1 MPGVV
6 FVGAGS
12 GDPELITVK
21 GHRLVRDAEVLLYTG
36 SLVNP
41 DLVAVSKAP
50 VKESSWGMKL
60 EDQIA
65 FMVRFVREGKDV
77 IRLHTGDPSLY
88 GAITEQIVELEKLGI
103 TYEIV
108 PGVSSLFGAVASL
121 RAELTPKGVSESVI
135 ITRPA
140 GNTLDSDRIRDLSR
154 HGETMAIFLGA
165 AHYDEVTR
173 NVEFPPDTPAAVVYR
188 ATWNDEKIVR
198 GTVATIAAQAREAGI
213 EKTALLIIGGAVDP
227 EHRGLVRSHL
237 YS

>member
-1 MPGVV
+1 MAKVI

-41 DLVAVSKAP
+41 GLVAVSRAP
-50 VKESSWGMKL
+50 VKVSSWGMKL
-60 EDQIA
+60 EEQIA
-65 FMVRFVREGKDV
+65 FMARYIQEGKDV

-88 GAITEQIVELEKLGI
+88 GATTEQMIELEKQDI
-103 TYEIV
+103 PYDIV
-108 PGVSSLFGAVASL
+108 PGVSSLFGAAASL
-121 RAELTPKGVSESVI
+121 KAELTPKGVSESVI

-140 GNTLDSDRIRDLSR
+140 GNTLDSDRIRELSR
-154 HGETMAIFLGA
+154 HGETMAVFLGA

-188 ATWNDEKIVR
+188 ATWADEKIVR
-198 GTVATIAAQAREAGI
+198 GTVADIAQKAREAGI
-213 EKTALLIIGGAVDP
+213 DKTALLIIGGAVDP
-227 EHRGLVRSHL
+227 EHKGLVRSHL